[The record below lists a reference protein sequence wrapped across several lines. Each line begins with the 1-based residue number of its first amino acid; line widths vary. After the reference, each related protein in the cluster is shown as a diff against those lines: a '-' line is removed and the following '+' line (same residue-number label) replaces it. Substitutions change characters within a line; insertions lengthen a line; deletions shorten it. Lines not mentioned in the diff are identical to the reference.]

1 MGMSV
6 GELFVS
12 LGFDVDDG
20 KLKAFNE
27 SIKTASGELLKLSA
41 IATGGLYALNAFLEG
56 SVSRAFGIKNFAT
69 ETGQASE
76 GLQRF
81 QSVVNQVNASIST
94 SEAASKYR
102 ALADA
107 MTDITQQGG
116 GGALARLTGGA
127 FHIGMREE
135 EVIEAIRNYK
145 QQFIAE
151 NGGGQ
156 IGVAAHARLL
166 DQIGVGAG
174 SERAFDLSKEEYFA
188 RSDPFVRSQQTI
200 DATAKLGDA
209 IALAQQR
216 WDKFKDELVA
226 DWSGPLI
233 RALQAASDWL
243 KDFGRSV
250 EAIIGVWRTW
260 PDVIKDASVVL
271 LAVLAIWAA
280 PFGATLAVVTAIAAA
295 IWDIGRA
302 IRGLPSVTGSFLD
315 TESKGLKLLFH
326 DPAKFGNNILS
337 TVDDLLGVDRKNP
350 QLNWLGNS
358 STNSGNQVTQNVT
371 AHIFTKADADDLVNA
386 FMKQNQA
393 HLNTTIMSLIGRPA
407 Y

>member
-20 KLKAFNE
+20 KLKDFNGA
-27 SIKTASGELLKLSA
+27 IKTAQGELLKLSA

-56 SVSRAFGIKNFAT
+56 SINRAFALKNFST

-94 SEAASKYR
+94 SEAAAKYR

-116 GGALARLTGGA
+116 GAALARLTGGA
-127 FHIGMREE
+127 FHIGMKEE
-135 EVIEAIRNYK
+135 DVIEAIRNYK
-145 QQFIAE
+145 QQFIGE

-166 DQIGVGAG
+166 DQIGLGAG
-174 SERAFDLSKEEYFA
+174 SERVFDMSQEEYNS
-188 RSDPFVRSQQTI
+188 RSDPYIRSQQTI
-200 DATAKLGDA
+200 DATTKLGEA
-209 IALAQQR
+209 IAKVNQD

-226 DWSGPLI
+226 DWGGPLI
-233 RALQAASDWL
+233 SALRTATDWL
-243 KDFGRSV
+243 KDFGKSV
-250 EAIIGVWRTW
+250 EAIINEWRTW
-260 PDVIKDASVVL
+260 PEVIKDASAIL
-271 LAVLAIWAA
+271 LGILAIWAA
-280 PFGATLAVVTAIAAA
+280 PFGATLAIVSAIAAA

-302 IRGLPSVTGSFLD
+302 IRGLPSITGGVLD
-315 TESKGLKLLFH
+315 MAHNAGAGIALAITHPGAFADYAASSAASIVR
-326 DPAKFGNNILS
+326 PAVQWAGQVNRDAANNNI
-337 TVDDLLGVDRKNP
+337 
-350 QLNWLGNS
+350 
-358 STNSGNQVTQNVT
+358 TQNNT
-371 AHIFTKADADDLVNA
+371 NHIYSKADANELVNEI
-386 FMKQNQA
+386 MKRDQKS
-393 HLNTTIMSLIGRPA
+393 LNTSIMSLIGRPA